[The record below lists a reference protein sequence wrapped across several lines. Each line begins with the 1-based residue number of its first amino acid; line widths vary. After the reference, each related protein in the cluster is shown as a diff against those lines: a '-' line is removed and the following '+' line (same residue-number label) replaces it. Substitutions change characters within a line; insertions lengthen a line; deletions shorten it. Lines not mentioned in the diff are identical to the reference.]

1 MSPSIPDWQLP
12 AGVTRGLWDYLH
24 DPALAAGYDA
34 GLHESSLVAADV
46 RFAERQFDKPGRLI
60 DLGCGT
66 GRLLV
71 PFARRGFWVLGVDLS
86 EEMLKQAGRRA
97 DGAGVRIQ
105 RLKANLVELA
115 GLRDQSFD
123 YAACLFSTLGMID
136 GAANRQRVLEHAF
149 RLLRPGGKFVLHVH
163 NRWFN
168 LWDAQGRKWL
178 TADLLRGLVPG
189 AQHGDQLMPAHQGIP
204 GLTLHLFTLG
214 EIKGMLAS
222 AGFRIIEVMPV
233 GLGPD
238 GLLPRRWLCSRLR
251 AYGYLLAARR
261 ANDV

>member
-86 EEMLKQAGRRA
+86 EEMLKQAGRR
-97 DGAGVRIQ
+97 DYVYSFHIQ
-105 RLKANLVELA
+105 
-115 GLRDQSFD
+115 
-123 YAACLFSTLGMID
+123 MI
-136 GAANRQRVLEHAF
+136 
-149 RLLRPGGKFVLHVH
+149 
-163 NRWFN
+163 
-168 LWDAQGRKWL
+168 
-178 TADLLRGLVPG
+178 
-189 AQHGDQLMPAHQGIP
+189 
-204 GLTLHLFTLG
+204 
-214 EIKGMLAS
+214 
-222 AGFRIIEVMPV
+222 
-233 GLGPD
+233 
-238 GLLPRRWLCSRLR
+238 
-251 AYGYLLAARR
+251 
-261 ANDV
+261 